1 MEKKLAT
8 VNSKFLT
15 ANVLLV
21 HRISLASRD
30 MAKKTKWPWPWKQ
43 WPRWN
48 KAIPLLKILKQRT
61 REVLSERG
69 DLKWS
74 LTECET
80 TDKADRRWHAR
91 QGKKLNVPPK
101 ALRHCLFAGLTEEIE
116 ENICKTQCLGPS
128 YTICNA
134 SIDSIRPKDPLDP
147 SEKYAV
153 VYKVASKQCDQAYV
167 AETEWSLRKRVE
179 QGRSKVFL

>member
-48 KAIPLLKILKQRT
+48 KAIPSLKILKQRT

-91 QGKKLNVPPK
+91 QGKKLTVPPK
-101 ALRHCLFAGLTEEIE
+101 ALRHCLFAGAYRRDWREHLQNTMARSKLHHLQCL
-116 ENICKTQCLGPS
+116 NRLNKTQRPFGS
-128 YTICNA
+128 KWK
-134 SIDSIRPKDPLDP
+134 IRRGL
-147 SEKYAV
+147 
-153 VYKVASKQCDQAYV
+153 
-167 AETEWSLRKRVE
+167 
-179 QGRSKVFL
+179 